1 MIDKPRLSEYDLTY
15 PKFYAVS
22 DMGWMFQQLDRLDM
36 GHRQKISFEYEKL
49 YLTDGRA
56 RANGLLKKYVDKYGS
71 SPTVARS
78 DDYGDAPNPFKDRL
92 DKIRQGGA
100 TGRKSILNMMDS
112 KG

>member
-1 MIDKPRLSEYDLTY
+1 MTDKPRLSEYDLTY

-49 YLTDGRA
+49 FMREGRA
-56 RANGLLKKYVDKYGS
+56 KANGLLKKYVDKYGS
-71 SPTVARS
+71 AQPAQRS
-78 DDYGDAPNPFKDRL
+78 EVLSDTPNPFKDRV
-92 DKIRQGGA
+92 DKIRQGGVA
-100 TGRKSILNMMDS
+100 GRKTILGMMDN